1 MTWQC
6 RMGLALFML
15 AAGGPALF
23 GQAGGLRAEVEAFV
37 AGHQRAIVGE
47 LVDLL
52 AIPNTA
58 ADRENIRKNARALGV
73 MLAKRGFRTELLETD
88 GNPLVWG
95 EMIVPGAARTL
106 LLYAHYDGQPVDPKG
121 WGQANPFAPILR
133 DGRMEDGAKE
143 IPGPAVRDRYE
154 PGWRVY
160 ARSASDDK
168 SPIVALMAALDAL
181 KAAGRS
187 PSSNLR
193 IVLDG
198 EEEAGSP
205 SMVPAISRYR
215 DRLAADFML
224 ILDGPVHP
232 SERPTLVFGARGNLA
247 FELTVY
253 GPKFGLHSGHYGNW
267 VPNPAMRLAQLLAS
281 MKDEGGRV
289 QIAGFYDGLE
299 PLTAEERALLD
310 AVPDDPAALQKLFG
324 IAEAENPAL
333 TLQQAVQRPSLNV
346 RGLSSA
352 YVGAGARTI
361 IPDRAIAAI
370 DIRLVKETP
379 AAPMADKVRAH
390 LARQGYFVVD
400 TDPDDATRAKHPR
413 IVKLTMRDGTS
424 AYRTSQVA
432 PLSRQLATA
441 MARTFGEAPVQIR
454 TSGATVPVAPF
465 IDAMG
470 FPAISV
476 PIVNFDN
483 NQHAENE
490 NLRLGHF
497 FRGIVALAAAL
508 TM

>member
-1 MTWQC
+1 MTWRC
-6 RMGLALFML
+6 RMGLALSML

-23 GQAGGLRAEVEAFV
+23 GQARSLRAEVEAFV
-37 AGHQRAIVGE
+37 AGRQRAIVGE

-52 AIPNTA
+52 AIPNVA
-58 ADRENIRKNARALGV
+58 ADRENIRKNAHALGV
-73 MLAKRGFRTELLETD
+73 MLAKRGFRTELLETN

-121 WGQANPFAPILR
+121 WKQSSPFAPILR

-143 IPGPAVRDRYE
+143 ISGPIVRDRYE
-154 PGWRVY
+154 AGWRVY
-160 ARSASDDK
+160 ARSSSDDK
-168 SPIVALMAALDAL
+168 SPIVALLAALDAL
-181 KAAGRS
+181 RAAGRS

-215 DRLAADFML
+215 DRLAADLML

-267 VPNPAMRLAQLLAS
+267 APNPAMRLAQLLAS
-281 MKDEGGRV
+281 MKDEAGRV
-289 QIAGFYDGLE
+289 LIAGFYDGLE

-310 AVPDDPAALQKLFG
+310 AVPDDPAALQTLFG
-324 IAEAENPAL
+324 IAEPENPAL
-333 TLQQAVQRPSLNV
+333 TLQQAVQRPSLNI

-370 DIRLVKETP
+370 DIRLVKETR
-379 AAPMADKVRAH
+379 AAAMADKLRAH
-390 LARQGYFVVD
+390 LVHQGYVVVD

-413 IVKLTMRDGTS
+413 IVKLAMRDATS
-424 AYRTSQVA
+424 AYRTSPMA

-441 MARTFGEAPVQIR
+441 MERTFGASPVQIR

-483 NQHAENE
+483 NQHSENE

-497 FRGIVALAAAL
+497 FRGILALAAAL